1 MLYSEVKI
9 KWLEKIE
16 PVKGGWKSW
25 AFLLWSICNCILF
38 GLVHFGTVPEAEI
51 WGNVSLFMMIMEI
64 AKEWIMVPF
73 SLIGLICTFVV
84 FSVHRVSKDKKA
96 ALDYMATL
104 SALRPLHKGMSFF
117 CLFGMAFRVAA
128 IVLLILA
135 GWIWTSIF
143 FLLPFLANYFH
154 LRLTFKMAGKWLSEL
169 PDTELKKIVNPTAEL
184 EKHVLEWN

>member
-1 MLYSEVKI
+1 MYSEAKI

-16 PVKGGWKSW
+16 PTKGGWKSW

-38 GLVHFGTVPEAEI
+38 GLIHFGTMLEAEI

-84 FSVHRVSKDKKA
+84 MSIHRVNKDKKTT
-96 ALDYMATL
+96 LDYVATL

-117 CLFGMAFRVAA
+117 CFSGMAFRVAA

-135 GWIWTSIF
+135 GWIWTSVF
-143 FLLPFLANYFH
+143 FLLPFVANYFH
-154 LRLTFKMAGKWLSEL
+154 LRFTFKIVEKWFSDLPDSEL
-169 PDTELKKIVNPTAEL
+169 EILTLPPTEL
-184 EKHVLEWN
+184 EKHILEWN